1 VVNRSTKS
9 SIRLWFESFF
19 FVLPSWKKKKKRNLI
34 RTHNSSWVILKELE
48 GKSLDIYWAVSNLFC
63 LSRLESIWFLPHS
76 DLVVETIEN
85 GVSLFRYPLF
95 YLCFESLGLDITS
108 VILNCFKM
116 VATYLLLFR
125 STETIDSPVIHF
137 WSELVK
143 LFRQIHLT
151 FFFYLFEL
159 DPFNFYTEDI
169 LTKLFQLIDWH

>member
-1 VVNRSTKS
+1 MIWVIFFCS
-9 SIRLWFESFF
+9 SFL
-19 FVLPSWKKKKKRNLI
+19 KKKKKRNLI

-63 LSRLESIWFLPHS
+63 LSRLESILFLPHS

-108 VILNCFKM
+108 VILNCFKR

-125 STETIDSPVIHF
+125 SMETIDSPVIHF

-143 LFRQIHLT
+143 LFRQIHFT
-151 FFFYLFEL
+151 FFFLLVRTWSFQFLYRRYTYEVVPTYWLALTL
-159 DPFNFYTEDI
+159 DPS
-169 LTKLFQLIDWH
+169 LC